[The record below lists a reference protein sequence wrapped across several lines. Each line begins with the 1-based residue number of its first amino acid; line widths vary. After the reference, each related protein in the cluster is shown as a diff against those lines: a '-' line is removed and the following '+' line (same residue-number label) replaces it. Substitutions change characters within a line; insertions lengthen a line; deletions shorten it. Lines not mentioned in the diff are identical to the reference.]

1 MAALDTRHVH
11 LISSLPSEELMIQ
24 RVSGFEELGRLFQ
37 FDLELL
43 SPDPELKIDDLL
55 GDKMTVVLDTVDGP
69 RHFNGI
75 VTAFGHA
82 GRHGRYERYFC
93 TLRPFLWLMSHGS
106 DCKIFAKMTVPD
118 IVAKVIAD
126 HGAGGLITR
135 NLQRTY
141 GEREYTVQYRESHF
155 AFISRL
161 LEEEGIYYHFDHTK
175 DQHKLVICDDKA
187 SHENKGE
194 IPFMDPSGGSAARRD
209 FLKEWEQQK
218 NLRSGAFV
226 INDFDFFSPSAD
238 LAEVRKSPLKHKHAN
253 FEHYEP
259 FARFVQWGTD
269 ASATLAARQIVETRL
284 QEAQADHERIR
295 TTGNVRTLAA
305 GDKFDLVEHT
315 RADQDQEYLVVRT
328 DFTMFQPGYD
338 SGSSGSKDGKSEEV
352 FTLEAMVQ
360 PSKQAFRPAR
370 LTPKPIIAGP
380 HTAVVVTGGTST
392 DAQGRVKVQFPWDRL
407 KASTCWVRVVSPWA
421 GSGFGGLHVPREGQE
436 VIVEFIEGD
445 PDRPIVTGRVYN
457 GSNLPPFGL
466 PGGAT
471 KSGFLTRSMPDGSAA
486 TANELRLDDK
496 SGSEQFFIHAEK
508 NMDTEVEKDQTTW
521 VGQNRAKVV
530 DKHQTEEIKGNK
542 KINVHGTHIEDIGKT
557 MSLSVKGSED
567 ETIGGSRTINVGA
580 NHTETIAG
588 IQGVTVGAAAAW
600 SGGGAGSI
608 NFGGVGSVLVGG
620 NLTVG
625 AGGDHSTSV
634 VGNSSN
640 DVNGNFS
647 ITTAKKLSIDVTDD
661 AATSVKKKFIVT
673 VDDEHKVTVKKAY
686 GLKAKEIV
694 IEAEDKITLTAG
706 DASITLEKNGDITI
720 KGKNISHKADS
731 DIVMKASKI
740 AQN

>member
-1 MAALDTRHVH
+1 MATLDTRHVH
-11 LISSLPSEELMIQ
+11 LLSSLPPDQLMIQ
-24 RVSGFEELGRLFQ
+24 RVRGFEELGRLFE

-55 GDKMTVVLDTVDGP
+55 GDKMTIVLDTALEP
-69 RHFNGI
+69 RYFNGI

-82 GRHGRYERYFC
+82 GKHGRYERYFC

-106 DCKIFAKMTVPD
+106 DCKIFPKMSVPD
-118 IVAKVIAD
+118 IVAKVVSD

-135 NLQRTY
+135 NLQRSY

-155 AFISRL
+155 DFISRL

-194 IPFMDPSGGSAARRD
+194 VPFMDPSGGSASRRD
-209 FLKEWEQQK
+209 YLKEWVQLK
-218 NLRSGAFV
+218 NVRPGAFV

-259 FARFVQWGTD
+259 FSRFVQWGTD
-269 ASATLAARQIVETRL
+269 ASAKLPARQIVETRL
-284 QEAQADHERIR
+284 QEEQADHERIR
-295 TTGNVRTLAA
+295 TEGNIRTLAV
-305 GDKFDLVEHT
+305 GDKFDLVEHP

-338 SGSSGSKDGKSEEV
+338 SGSSSSKEGGSEEV
-352 FTLEAMVQ
+352 FTLNAVVQ
-360 PSKQAFRPAR
+360 PSKQAFRPER
-370 LTPKPIIAGP
+370 LTPRPIIAGP

-407 KASTCWVRVVSPWA
+407 KTSSCWVRVASPWA

-445 PDRPIVTGRVYN
+445 PDKPIVTGRVYN

-496 SGSEQFFIHAEK
+496 KGDEQMFLHAEK
-508 NMDTEVEKDQTTW
+508 NMDTEVEKDQTLW
-521 VGQNRAKVV
+521 VGKNRTKTV
-530 DKHQTEEIKGNK
+530 DKDQAEEVKGNK
-542 KINVHGTHIEDIGKT
+542 KIQVHGVHIEDIGKT
-557 MSLSVKGSED
+557 MSLTVKGSED
-567 ETIGGSRTINVGA
+567 ETIGGSRSITVGA

-588 IQGVTVGAAAAW
+588 VQGVTVGAAAAW
-600 SGGGAGSI
+600 SVGGAGSI
-608 NFGGVGSVLVGG
+608 AFGGVGSFTVGG

-625 AGGDHSTSV
+625 VGANHSTSAM
-634 VGNSSN
+634 GNSSN
-640 DVNGNFS
+640 DVSGNVS
-647 ITTAKKLSIDVTDD
+647 ITAGKKMSIDVADEM
-661 AATSVKKKFIVT
+661 AVSVKKKYVIAVE
-673 VDDEHKVTVKKAY
+673 DEHNVKVTKAY
-686 GLKAKEIV
+686 GLKAKEIM
-694 IEAEDKITLTAG
+694 IEAEDKITLKCG
-706 DASITLEKNGDITI
+706 DATIILEKGGDITV
-720 KGKNISHKADS
+720 KGKNINHKADS
-731 DIVMKASKI
+731 DIVLKGGKI
-740 AQN
+740 AAN